1 MIYNVFIGLAIGIVG
16 SIIIIGLLCIM
27 LITGRD
33 DKEEYRS
40 KKKTKKGKKC

>member
-33 DKEEYRS
+33 EKEEYRPLN
-40 KKKTKKGKKC
+40 KKSKKGKK